1 LTAATNQV
9 TRCGAQK
16 GSRPVLFFSQL
27 VIEGML
33 AGAVYAL
40 IALAFV
46 IVYKAFRLIN
56 FAIGEWLMLGSLLVA
71 ASLNALGLDLAAA
84 IMCACLGMFVTGWL
98 FSQLVLRHLIGRAAI
113 ASLMVMLGVGALL
126 RGLVDLTVRGA
137 PWAAWLP
144 VPAES
149 LAVMGLIVPSDKL
162 VAAFVSIVVIGS
174 VAWFYHRSRAGV
186 ALRAVADDPQMA
198 MAVGI
203 NINRQ
208 LLIVWCLTG
217 AICVV
222 AGTLWTA
229 VGGGKFGAALI
240 GVKIFPIVIIGG
252 LDSIAGT
259 MIAAVLI
266 GLLESL
272 ATGYLDPHL
281 GGGSGLLLSSLALIA
296 MLLVRPYGLF
306 GRPRAQRV

>member
-1 LTAATNQV
+1 
-9 TRCGAQK
+9 
-16 GSRPVLFFSQL
+16 VLFFSQL
-27 VIEGML
+27 IVEGTL

-46 IVYKAFRLIN
+46 VVYKSFRLIN
-56 FAIGEWLMLGSLLVA
+56 FAIGEWLMLGALLVA
-71 ASLNALGLDLAAA
+71 AGLNALGLDLAGAM
-84 IMCACLGMFVTGWL
+84 IFACGGMFVMAEL
-98 FSQLVLRHLIGRAAI
+98 FSRLVLRHLIGRPPI

-126 RGLVDLTVRGA
+126 RGLADLTVRGA
-137 PWAAWLP
+137 PWAVWLP
-144 VPAES
+144 LPAEA
-149 LAVMGLIVPSDKL
+149 LAVMGLLVPSDKL
-162 VAAFVSIVVIGS
+162 TAALVSLVVIGS
-174 VAWFYHRSRAGV
+174 VAFLYQRSRAGV
-186 ALRAVADDPQMA
+186 ALRAIADDPQMA

-208 LLIVWCLTG
+208 LLVVWCLTG
-217 AICVV
+217 VICVV
-222 AGTLWTA
+222 AGTLWTS

-252 LDSIAGT
+252 LDSIAGA
-259 MIAAVLI
+259 MVAAVLI
-266 GLLESL
+266 GVLESL

-281 GGGSGLLLSSLALIA
+281 GGGSGLLLSSLALIG

>member
-1 LTAATNQV
+1 
-9 TRCGAQK
+9 
-16 GSRPVLFFSQL
+16 VLFFSQL
-27 VIEGML
+27 VVEGTL

-46 IVYKAFRLIN
+46 VVYKAFRLIN
-56 FAIGEWLMLGSLLVA
+56 FAIGEWLMLGALLVA
-71 ASLNALGLDLAAA
+71 AGLNALGLDLAGA
-84 IMCACLGMFVTGWL
+84 MLFACGGMFVVAEL
-98 FSQLVLRHLIGRAAI
+98 FSRLVLRHLVGRPAI
-113 ASLMVMLGVGALL
+113 SSLMVMLGVGALL
-126 RGLVDLTVRGA
+126 RGLADVTVRGA
-137 PWAAWLP
+137 QWTVWLP
-144 VPAES
+144 IQAES
-149 LAVMGLIVPSDKL
+149 LVVMGLIVPSDKL
-162 VAAFVSIVVIGS
+162 TAALVSMIVIGC
-174 VAWFYHRSRAGV
+174 VAYFYQRSRAGI
-186 ALRAVADDPQMA
+186 ALRAIADDPHMA

-203 NINRQ
+203 DMNRY

-222 AGTLWTA
+222 AGALWTA
-229 VGGGKFGAALI
+229 VAGGKFGAALI

-259 MIAAVLI
+259 IVAAVLI
-266 GLLESL
+266 GVLESL

-281 GGGSGLLLSSLALIA
+281 GGGSGLLVSSLALIG